1 MPDAPE
7 PRRSAFSERR
17 EQWSRESAELRDS
30 SRAPGTSVEAT
41 VNGYRRSRTRRAK
54 LPAPALARSTYEALS
69 RRHRSRVVGLSAALI
84 VLPVLLVL
92 ALVVD
97 PMVLTIG
104 LLALLLPVGAFA
116 VHQGVSASRLE
127 EQRHVV
133 LRGGLADA
141 WRDWLSARDTLAGLS
156 HASQS
161 YAAVAANEVK
171 METLVLALG
180 RADADSSHRDS
191 ESHAASRAW
200 VFQNAAK
207 AVALVAAEQ
216 ELDALQRGQ
225 AATGELEFTPDG
237 DDDALDQALEA
248 ARELRASVEEPRE

>member
-1 MPDAPE
+1 MPEAPD

-41 VNGYRRSRTRRAK
+41 VTGYRRSRTGRTK
-54 LPAPALARSTYEALS
+54 LPAPALARSTYDALS
-69 RRHRSRVVGLSAALI
+69 RRHRSRVVGLCAALV

-97 PMVLTIG
+97 PVVVTIV
-104 LLALLLPVGAFA
+104 LLALLVPVGAFA
-116 VHQGVSASRLE
+116 LHQGVSAARLE
-127 EQRHVV
+127 EQRHLL

-141 WRDWLSARDTLAGLS
+141 WRDWLTARDTLAGLS

-171 METLVLALG
+171 METLVLTLA

-191 ESHAASRAW
+191 PAHAASRDW

-216 ELDALQRGQ
+216 ELDALQQ
-225 AATGELEFTPDG
+225 SHTAAGELDLAPDG
-237 DDDALDQALEA
+237 DDDALDRALET
-248 ARELRASVEEPRE
+248 ARALRASVDEPPA